1 MKFDFI
7 NVINYIATQNYS
19 YSQASLIGLASYEE
33 YLHILG
39 PKNVVVSEDSYFK
52 RIQWEDFCTL
62 YVFRFSHSGEFQLVE
77 REIWYEYQWPSFK
90 KTVLID
96 VNRERVAAFKKRQ
109 RESLV

>member
-7 NVINYIATQNYS
+7 NTIRYFVLRDYS
-19 YSQASLIGLASYEE
+19 YSKASLIGPVSFEE
-33 YLHILG
+33 HLHILG
-39 PKNVVVSEDSYFK
+39 PENVIVSEGSHFK

-90 KTVLID
+90 KTVLIE
-96 VNRERVAAFKKRQ
+96 VNRVGVTAFKKSQ
-109 RESLV
+109 NESLV